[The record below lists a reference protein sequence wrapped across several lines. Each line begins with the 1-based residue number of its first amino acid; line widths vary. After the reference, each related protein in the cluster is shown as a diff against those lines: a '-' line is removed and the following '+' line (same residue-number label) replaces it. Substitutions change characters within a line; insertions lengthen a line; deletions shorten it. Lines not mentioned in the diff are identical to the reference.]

1 MFGLFGKKD
10 PKAKILKEYE
20 KLLKESYELSH
31 SDRAASDRKRAEA
44 EELLKQ
50 LEGI

>member
-10 PKAKILKEYE
+10 PKEKIRKDYE

-31 SDRAASDRKRAEA
+31 RDRAASDRKRAEA
-44 EELLKQ
+44 EELLKK
-50 LEGI
+50 LD